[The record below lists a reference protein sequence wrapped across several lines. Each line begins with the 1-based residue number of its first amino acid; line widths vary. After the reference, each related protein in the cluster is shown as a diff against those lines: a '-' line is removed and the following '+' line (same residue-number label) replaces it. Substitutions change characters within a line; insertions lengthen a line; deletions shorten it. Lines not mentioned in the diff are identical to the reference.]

1 MRVLVTGGSGFVG
14 SALARAL
21 AARGLQVRLY
31 QRSALPWAE
40 QSGLEVVRGEL
51 TDPPRLA
58 AAVAGCQGVFHTAA
72 KVGVWGKLRDFEQ
85 VNVRGTEA
93 LLAAC
98 RAAGVQRLVFTST
111 PSVVF
116 DGRDQDGIDESTP
129 YPTRHLA
136 AYSQTKARAEQMVLA
151 ANDRSLATVALRP
164 HLIWGP
170 GDPHLVRR
178 LIERAR
184 AGRLWLVAGGRQLVD
199 STYIDNAVLA
209 HLLADEQLQTGKAC
223 AGRAYFI
230 SNGEPMP
237 LAELINRIL
246 AAAGLSPVRRSMP
259 ASLAYALGAGLEWLG
274 QWTGRADEPPM
285 TRFVAR
291 QLATAH
297 WYRLDAARRD
307 LGYTPQVT
315 IAQGLERLAQS
326 LRADQADRAAPANPA

>member
-14 SALARAL
+14 AALARAL
-21 AARGLQVRLY
+21 VQRGAKVRLY

-40 QSGLEVVRGEL
+40 ALGMEVVCGDLNDAQRL
-51 TDPPRLA
+51 TAALA
-58 AAVAGCQGVFHTAA
+58 ECDGVFHTAA
-72 KVGVWGKLRDFEQ
+72 KVGVWGSKRDFEQ
-85 VNVRGTEA
+85 VNVRGTET
-93 LLAAC
+93 LLMAC
-98 RAAGVQRLVFTST
+98 RAAGVRRLVYTST

-116 DGRDQDGIDESTP
+116 DGHDQDGIDESTS
-129 YPTRHLA
+129 YPARHLA
-136 AYSQTKARAEQMVLA
+136 AYSETKAHAEQLVLA
-151 ANDRSLATVALRP
+151 ANDSSLATVALRP

-184 AGRLWLVAGGRQLVD
+184 VGRLRLVGGGRKLVD

-209 HLLADEQLQTGKAC
+209 HLLADERLQAGAAC

-237 LAELINRIL
+237 MAELINRIL
-246 AAAGLSPVRRSMP
+246 AAAQLPPVQRSVS
-259 ASLAYALGAGLEWLG
+259 ASVAYAVGAGLEWLG
-274 QWTGRADEPPM
+274 RLTGRTDEPPM

-297 WYRLDAARRD
+297 WYKLDAARRD
-307 LGYTPQVT
+307 LGYTPAVT
-315 IAQGLERLAQS
+315 IAQGLERLAQA
-326 LRADQADRAAPANPA
+326 LRADQASLA